1 MNTHLCNLKIKR
13 QAENIPV
20 THQDAALN
28 FISITLSYFYLV
40 FQLTIG
46 RWSTQYNPGK
56 RAQKY
61 QGL

>member
-1 MNTHLCNLKIKR
+1 MNTYLCNLKKR
-13 QAENIPV
+13 QAENILV

-28 FISITLSYFYLV
+28 FVSITVSYFYLV
-40 FQLTIG
+40 FRLTIG